1 MRLLSFLRVRV
12 ALLAALAA
20 FAVPSVRSQTS
31 TPSIEIDANAAPHPF
46 PHFWEKMFGSGRAIL
61 SLRESYLHDLRET
74 KRITDE
80 GREYFHEQ
88 FAAMGVRFI
97 PGVANFVMLNVGDG
111 EVLVVGGAGQD
122 RR

>member
-61 SLRESYLHDLRET
+61 SLRRKGLKSVTL
-74 KRITDE
+74 
-80 GREYFHEQ
+80 
-88 FAAMGVRFI
+88 FI
-97 PGVANFVMLNVGDG
+97 HVANAF
-111 EVLVVGGAGQD
+111 GGPPRVPRA
-122 RR
+122 